1 MWDKASVAGF
11 KVFEGLSEKG
21 LDSILSIGRE
31 TAFNPGEVILE
42 ESKLGSHLYTIVKG
56 RVSVEL
62 KTDQMHEKAEEDEG
76 KQLAILRPGDVFGE
90 IAFLAEK
97 RRSAHV
103 VAIDEVLLLELDG
116 EKLYD
121 LFDRDNR
128 TGYLVMR
135 NIAAILSQRLVDFNF
150 RWRDKSY

>member
-1 MWDKASVAGF
+1 MWDKTSIAGF
-11 KVFEGLSEKG
+11 KVFEGLSSKG

-42 ESKLGSHLYTIVKG
+42 ESKLGSQLYAILQG

-62 KTDQMHEKAEEDEG
+62 KTGQMHEQAEDEG
-76 KQLAILRPGDVFGE
+76 KQLATLRPGDVFGE

-103 VAIDEVLLLELDG
+103 VAIDEVLLLELEGD
-116 EKLYD
+116 KLYD

-135 NIAAILSQRLVDFNF
+135 NIAAILAQRLVNFNF

>member
-1 MWDKASVAGF
+1 MWDKTCITGF

-31 TAFNPGEVILE
+31 AAFNPDEVILE
-42 ESKLGSHLYTIVKG
+42 ESKLGSQLYAIVQG

-62 KTDQMHEKAEEDEG
+62 KTGQMHEKAEDEG
-76 KQLAILRPGDVFGE
+76 KQLATLRPGDVFGE

-135 NIAAILSQRLVDFNF
+135 NIATILAQRLVDFNF